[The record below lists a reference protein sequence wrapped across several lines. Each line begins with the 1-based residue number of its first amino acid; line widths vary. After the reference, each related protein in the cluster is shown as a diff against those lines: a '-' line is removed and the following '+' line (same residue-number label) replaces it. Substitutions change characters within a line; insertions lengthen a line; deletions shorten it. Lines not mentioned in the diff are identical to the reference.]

1 MLNSSIYQQDLKD
14 SHSDIG
20 LMELYDIQNV
30 GISSILEQRYFL
42 PMHVNQRQGMIVSSL
57 HNLRADIATSF
68 YNPNR
73 LVFISP
79 PERELGPI

>member
-1 MLNSSIYQQDLKD
+1 MLNTSIYQQDLKD

-20 LMELYDIQNV
+20 LMELHDIQNI

-42 PMHVNQRQGMIVSSL
+42 PMHVNQRQGMIGSL

-73 LVFISP
+73 LVFYLST
-79 PERELGPI
+79 